1 MPSDAYKKLEA
12 MLRKRPDVI
21 DAPVQAWRDQV
32 DKTPTLFTFPEDV
45 AREAVDAGG
54 IDGEWL
60 TPQHCDPERI
70 VLYLHGGGYCVGSI
84 ASHRHLAALT
94 ARAANARAL
103 IVSYRLAPENP
114 FPMGIEDALA
124 VYRWLLAE
132 NHAPDRLAVAG
143 DSAGAGLALA
153 MLLNL
158 RDVGESLPIAAVLN
172 CPWTD
177 LMMSGSSVPGEGA
190 VDASLTQRAVLKR
203 LADWYLDGHTP
214 EDPLA
219 SPLFAQLHGLP
230 PLYIAAGTAD
240 ALYADATRL
249 ADRARE
255 AGVEV
260 ELEIGEGMMHVW
272 PYYAP
277 IIPEGMASVERM
289 GAFLQRHLR

>member
-1 MPSDAYKKLEA
+1 MSSDAYKKLVA

-21 DAPVQAWRDQV
+21 DAPVAQWRDRV
-32 DKTPTLFTFPEDV
+32 DRTPTLFTFPADV

-54 IDGEWL
+54 IEGEWL
-60 TPQHCDPERI
+60 TPHDCDPERI
-70 VLYLHGGGYCVGSI
+70 VLYLHGGGYCLGSI

-94 ARAANARAL
+94 AKAANARAL
-103 IVSYRLAPENP
+103 IVSYRLAPEYP
-114 FPMGIEDALA
+114 FPMGVEDALA
-124 VYRWLLAE
+124 VYRWLLTE

-158 RDVGESLPIAAVLN
+158 RDVGESLPSAAVLN

-177 LMMSGSSVPGEGA
+177 LTMSGASVPHDGGS
-190 VDASLTQRAVLKR
+190 DSLLTERAVLKR

-214 EDPLA
+214 DDPLA

-240 ALYADATRL
+240 ALCADATRL

-255 AGVEV
+255 AGVDV

-277 IIPEGMASVERM
+277 IIPEGMASVEKM
-289 GAFLQRHLR
+289 GTFLRRYLR